1 MLILKLRNNS
11 ALHSKIS
18 SAVML
23 LFVGRKQTL
32 LKFEALGHH
41 GLLPHDPD
49 LSMAQ
54 IGNLSRRLC
63 WRPQGGMEQMF

>member
-32 LKFEALGHH
+32 LRFEGTHTKDCYATI
-41 GLLPHDPD
+41 PT
-49 LSMAQ
+49 SQ
-54 IGNLSRRLC
+54 
-63 WRPQGGMEQMF
+63 